1 MEKNTVIETASFSL
15 GSGFTYD
22 CPSSLMPIFEC
33 ARHGIPTAVFI
44 RPGESDLL
52 VKGLIATGLGV
63 GMEALNTKI
72 PPSEFSRLMKAVGV
86 LYDSS
91 LVVIETGS

>member
-1 MEKNTVIETASFSL
+1 MDKNTVIETASFSL
-15 GSGFTYD
+15 GSGSTYD
-22 CPSSLMPIFEC
+22 CPSSLMSIVEC
-33 ARHGIPTAVFI
+33 ARSGIPTAVFI

-52 VKGLIATGLGV
+52 VKGLIAAGMGV
-63 GMEALNTKI
+63 GMEMLDAEI
-72 PPSEFSRLMKAVGV
+72 SPSEFSRLMKAVGV